1 MNWSN
6 CTLLAAWQ
14 KVAQTKAAAKANT
27 ARITA
32 DAKKALNAASAL
44 GAQKAAKAEQAALA
58 KKLVDDGHKLN
69 LSLVQKKLAEERA
82 RANEKKL
89 AECGTEKPC
98 QNSLHRSGLVH
109 IKGLVL
115 LDVLFARTQL
125 DMKRRPS

>member
-1 MNWSN
+1 MGAKGEAAAAAKSGKKAVEKLN
-6 CTLLAAWQ
+6 LVVAAAWQ

-44 GAQKAAKAEQAALA
+44 GAQKAAKAEQAALV
-58 KKLVDDGHKLN
+58 KKLVHDGHKLN

-89 AECGTEKPC
+89 AE
-98 QNSLHRSGLVH
+98 
-109 IKGLVL
+109 
-115 LDVLFARTQL
+115 
-125 DMKRRPS
+125 